1 MRRRTTAAAVAVAA
15 AGIFATAL
23 TGCGQ
28 VLDAGTGRSAGSSP
42 SPSTTSGPSLYTD
55 VSARMVAAGTAQ
67 FVFSGSGG
75 GRTLSGSGTMRFTD
89 GAYDAAVELT
99 MPEIGQVRAV
109 LMPAA
114 SYLALPA
121 AKGLP
126 RSKPWVKVSPSPRT
140 PVGKDLAPVVD
151 QLRTA
156 FDPTQSLGLLRSAT
170 RVTEVGPATVE
181 GEATTHYHADVSL
194 RRATQ
199 SAAGSVQ
206 EQYQSMLDA
215 GAETLN
221 YDLWV
226 DTTGLPLRY
235 TLDLPAGEQLFS
247 ITGVYRAWGERARIQ
262 QPSTKQV
269 FDADK
274 LTP

>member
-1 MRRRTTAAAVAVAA
+1 
-15 AGIFATAL
+15 
-23 TGCGQ
+23 
-28 VLDAGTGRSAGSSP
+28 
-42 SPSTTSGPSLYTD
+42 
-55 VSARMVAAGTAQ
+55 MVASGTAQ

-75 GRTLSGSGTMRFTD
+75 GRTLSGSGTMRFTT
-89 GAYDAAVELT
+89 GAYDADVELT

-109 LMPAA
+109 LLPTA

-126 RSKPWVKVSPSPRT
+126 RSKPWVKVSSSPRT
-140 PVGKDLAPVVD
+140 PVGKDLAPVVE

-156 FDPTQSLGLLRSAT
+156 FDPAQALGLLQSAA
-170 RVTEVGPATVE
+170 RVTEVGPATIE
-181 GEATTHYHADVSL
+181 GEATTHYHADVGL
-194 RRATQ
+194 RRATR
-199 SAAGSVQ
+199 AATGSVQ

-226 DTTGLPLRY
+226 DTTGLPRRY
-235 TLDLPAGEQLFS
+235 TVDLPTGEQLFS
-247 ITGVYRAWGERARIQ
+247 ITGVYRAWGENVRIQ